1 MVTLHPSEE
10 AFFFVQDA
18 AEAAAEATVNRL
30 PQGKGTVAALCIG
43 TAVAGV
49 AYVVTRPRVKK
60 AVKELLGLTK
70 DWSVKAGGQVQTLS
84 QLLSAIQ
91 QTSLHTTTTFAMTEA
106 AVYHKLQDLRLLAR
120 RDSTLCYPQV
130 DQELELFRL
139 SFIQAFE
146 DWMDGMKELDLTPF
160 IVTADRIITSN
171 KDLLSWLKKQL
182 ELEASRG

>member
-1 MVTLHPSEE
+1 
-10 AFFFVQDA
+10 
-18 AEAAAEATVNRL
+18 
-30 PQGKGTVAALCIG
+30 
-43 TAVAGV
+43 
-49 AYVVTRPRVKK
+49 
-60 AVKELLGLTK
+60 
-70 DWSVKAGGQVQTLS
+70 
-84 QLLSAIQ
+84 
-91 QTSLHTTTTFAMTEA
+91 MTEA

-120 RDSTLCYPQV
+120 RDSTVCSPQV

>member
-1 MVTLHPSEE
+1 
-10 AFFFVQDA
+10 
-18 AEAAAEATVNRL
+18 
-30 PQGKGTVAALCIG
+30 
-43 TAVAGV
+43 
-49 AYVVTRPRVKK
+49 
-60 AVKELLGLTK
+60 
-70 DWSVKAGGQVQTLS
+70 VQTLS

-120 RDSTLCYPQV
+120 RDSTQV

>member
-1 MVTLHPSEE
+1 
-10 AFFFVQDA
+10 
-18 AEAAAEATVNRL
+18 
-30 PQGKGTVAALCIG
+30 
-43 TAVAGV
+43 
-49 AYVVTRPRVKK
+49 
-60 AVKELLGLTK
+60 
-70 DWSVKAGGQVQTLS
+70 
-84 QLLSAIQ
+84 
-91 QTSLHTTTTFAMTEA
+91 MTEA

-120 RDSTLCYPQV
+120 RDSTLRSPQV

-171 KDLLSWLKKQL
+171 KDLLNWLKKQL

>member
-1 MVTLHPSEE
+1 
-10 AFFFVQDA
+10 
-18 AEAAAEATVNRL
+18 
-30 PQGKGTVAALCIG
+30 
-43 TAVAGV
+43 
-49 AYVVTRPRVKK
+49 
-60 AVKELLGLTK
+60 
-70 DWSVKAGGQVQTLS
+70 VQTLA

-120 RDSTLCYPQV
+120 RDSTLCSPQV

-171 KDLLSWLKKQL
+171 RDLLSWLKKQL